1 MLLKSV
7 SFLDASDSD
16 TPDVKDLKKHGVL
29 IFISDSKMETW
40 GRMEYIAKFGKFGDS
55 NYVKSLDQWKP
66 VKDIFLYFF
75 CQPITCDKICSS
87 DFSDKMNEMYTTV
100 KDSRPKMYF
109 VLHFENND
117 WNRNQ
122 TELNRYNFFKKA
134 QQINV

>member
-1 MLLKSV
+1 MLNL
-7 SFLDASDSD
+7 
-16 TPDVKDLKKHGVL
+16 L
-29 IFISDSKMETW
+29 INGNQSK
-40 GRMEYIAKFGKFGDS
+40 
-55 NYVKSLDQWKP
+55 
-66 VKDIFLYFF
+66 IFSCIFF

>member
-1 MLLKSV
+1 MIMLLKSV
-7 SFLDASDSD
+7 SFLDDSDSD

-75 CQPITCDKICSS
+75 V
-87 DFSDKMNEMYTTV
+87 N
-100 KDSRPKMYF
+100 
-109 VLHFENND
+109 L
-117 WNRNQ
+117 
-122 TELNRYNFFKKA
+122 
-134 QQINV
+134 

>member
-7 SFLDASDSD
+7 SFLDGSDSD

-100 KDSRPKMYF
+100 KDARPKMYF

-122 TELNRYNFFKKA
+122 TDLNRYNFFKKA